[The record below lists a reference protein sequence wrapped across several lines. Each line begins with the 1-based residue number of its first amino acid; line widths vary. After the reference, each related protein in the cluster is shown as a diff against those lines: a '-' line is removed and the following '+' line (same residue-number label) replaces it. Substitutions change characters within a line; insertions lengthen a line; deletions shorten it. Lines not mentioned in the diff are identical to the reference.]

1 MNVLTLKNISKEF
14 DNNLVLSNINLTVES
29 GEMIAIMGESG
40 HGKTTLLNIIGL
52 ISNKSSGDITIYNS
66 INPNI
71 SSKEAMLFR
80 RNKIGY
86 LFQNYGLIDDE
97 SVLWNLKLALAYK
110 KISKKEKI
118 NKIDKLLEEFN
129 ILKLRNKKVYQ
140 LSGGEQ
146 QRIAIIRLILKESD
160 LILADEPTGSLD
172 SENRNFI
179 MSSLKNLNKTG
190 KTIIIVTHDPY
201 VASNCEKVIN
211 I

>member
-1 MNVLTLKNISKEF
+1 
-14 DNNLVLSNINLTVES
+14 
-29 GEMIAIMGESG
+29 MGESG

-71 SSKEAMLFR
+71 SSKEAMLLR

-118 NKIDKLLEEFN
+118 NKIDNLLEEFN

>member
-71 SSKEAMLFR
+71 SSKEAMLLR